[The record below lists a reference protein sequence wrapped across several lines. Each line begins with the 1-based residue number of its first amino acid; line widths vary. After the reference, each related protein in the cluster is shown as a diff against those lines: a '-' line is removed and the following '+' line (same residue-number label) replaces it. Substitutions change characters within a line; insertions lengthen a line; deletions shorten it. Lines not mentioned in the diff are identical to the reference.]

1 MMFFPEVFL
10 RVRESVFSMEIIKS
24 APNFINIEPQFI
36 IQRLVKLI
44 LGNRSCQ
51 KCRGS
56 HMELEFTD
64 EGIIFEK
71 VLNPLDEF
79 TLDFTKVLQEVGV
92 EYCIISG
99 YVAILFGRSRASEDV
114 DIFIEHLEKV
124 RFREL
129 WERLK
134 ENFECIITSY
144 PDDAYDT
151 YLSEGL
157 AVRFSRKGKFIPN
170 IEVKFPWDPIN
181 RWTLENRQQVTV
193 NDHIIHISPM
203 EVQIPYKLKLGSDK
217 DIEDAIHLY
226 SIFRDELNTELFLKF
241 LHRLGQEDTFRRYLD

>member
-1 MMFFPEVFL
+1 
-10 RVRESVFSMEIIKS
+10 
-24 APNFINIEPQFI
+24 
-36 IQRLVKLI
+36 
-44 LGNRSCQ
+44 
-51 KCRGS
+51 
-56 HMELEFTD
+56 MELEFTD

-79 TLDFTKVLQEVGV
+79 TLDFTKVLQESGI

-99 YVAILFGRSRASEDV
+99 SVAILFGRSRASEDV
-114 DIFIEHLEKV
+114 DIFIEQIEREKFL
-124 RFREL
+124 RL
-129 WERLK
+129 WERLMEK
-134 ENFECIITSY
+134 FECIITSD

-170 IEVKFPWDPIN
+170 IEAKFPKNEID
-181 RWTLENRQQVTV
+181 RWSLENRQQVTV
-193 NDHIIHISPM
+193 NDHIIHVSPM
-203 EVQIPYKLKLGSDK
+203 EVQIPYKLKLGSEK

-241 LHRLGQEDTFRRYLD
+241 LHQLGQEDTFRRYLN